1 MPAHLP
7 ATRAGGQA
15 DLCGRLQRVPGTV
28 HHATAPALRLALAA
42 TLAAPGAAP
51 GNGVFHGQPR

>member
-28 HHATAPALRLALAA
+28 HHANAPALRPALAA
-42 TLAAPGAAP
+42 A
-51 GNGVFHGQPR
+51 QKCSRR